1 MKTNIIFKTVVG
13 SQAYGTSTPTSD
25 IDIKGVYLQ
34 SNEEILTGQYRQ
46 QFEVSKDETYY
57 EVARFLDLLRTAN
70 PTVLELLFMPEEH
83 VIHKSPVFDIILKHK
98 QAFLTKQARNSFG
111 GYAVAQI
118 KKAKGTDKMMNMEQE
133 QVKRKTPL
141 DFCFIYED
149 AKAVPLTSYMKNNT
163 MKEEFCGLV
172 NVDHMKDCYTLYYDN
187 VAEYA
192 QNANHRFKTADGD
205 TPTLG
210 FKGICGEESNS
221 LRLSSIPS
229 SYKVVP
235 EALLYYNED
244 GYVQHCKKY
253 NEYQV
258 WLVNHNKQRF
268 VDVKGHGQKID
279 GKNLL
284 HCRRLLD
291 MAMEI
296 ATQKTIKVKR
306 PNADY
311 LLSIRKGE
319 VDLDTIINQA
329 ELDIKKLDELYA
341 KSDLPDVVP
350 DALIQQILKE
360 IRYYEKS

>member
-1 MKTNIIFKTVVG
+1 MRTNIIYKCIVG

-25 IDIKGVYLQ
+25 IDYKGVYLQ
-34 SNEEILTGQYRQ
+34 TNKEILIGDYKQ

-57 EVARFLDLLRTAN
+57 EVARFLELLKTAN
-70 PTVLELLFMPEEH
+70 PTMLELLFMPEKC
-83 VIHKSPVFDIILKHK
+83 VIEKSPVFDIILKHK
-98 QAFLTKQARNSFG
+98 HNFLTKQVRNSFA
-111 GYAVAQI
+111 GYAYAQI
-118 KKAKGTDKMMNMEQE
+118 KKARGLDKMMNMEAE

-141 DFCFIYED
+141 DFCFIYEGNL
-149 AKAVPLTSYMKNNT
+149 AIPLTHYMKTQNL
-163 MKEEFCGLV
+163 KEEFYGLV
-172 NVDHMKDCYTLYYDN
+172 NVDHMRDCYILYYDS

-192 QNANHRFKTADGD
+192 KDGNHRFKTADGD

-221 LRLSSIPS
+221 LRLCSIPKD
-229 SYKVVP
+229 YKLIP
-235 EALLYYNED
+235 EGLLYYNED
-244 GYVQHCKKY
+244 RYTQHCNKY
-253 NEYQV
+253 KQYEE
-258 WLVNHNKQRF
+258 WLANHNKQRF

-291 MAMEI
+291 MAIEI
-296 ATQKTIKVKR
+296 AEQGTINVER

-319 VDLDTIINQA
+319 VDLETIINQA
-329 ELDIKKLDELYA
+329 ELDLKRLDVIYA
-341 KSDLPDVVP
+341 KSKLSDQVSDQ
-350 DALIQQILKE
+350 LIKQILKD